1 MNCLSLCGIALLIVS
16 AISGQQTTDRNQDLY
31 QEIPAQQR
39 KSLKQALNKLVQA
52 EKNGDWKSVY
62 ALSAKQAT
70 ETEDS
75 FVRKM
80 KGKHALHWFRPSKV
94 TFIPSDDFWNIQG
107 CASFEDGKPERGQL
121 ASVHARWTN
130 SRWFLSP
137 VAIDLFGS
145 EKKMT
150 PRKCS

>member
-1 MNCLSLCGIALLIVS
+1 MIS
-16 AISGQQTTDRNQDLY
+16 AISGQQIADTSQDLY

-39 KSLKQALNKLVQA
+39 ESLKQALNKLVQS

-62 ALSAKQAT
+62 DLSAKQAT

-80 KGKHALHWFRPSKV
+80 KGKHTLHGFRPSKV
-94 TFIPSDDFWNIQG
+94 TFIPSDDSWNIQG
-107 CASFEDGKPERGQL
+107 CASFEDGQTKRGQV
-121 ASVHARWTN
+121 ASVHARWTD

-137 VAIDLFGS
+137 IVIDLFGS
-145 EKKMT
+145 EKKMN
-150 PRKCS
+150 PRKCSIGEATPTGTTR